1 MFSLAELQPLLHRTW
16 VPLWYLLL
24 CLSECSVLW
33 ISRFLYIP
41 GSHLDNSYLQ
51 REVYL
56 GDVIMTGGHYWHLP
70 SRAWDA
76 ECSVVCGTVLHN
88 EELSYSN
95 ASNTPFE
102 KHCCDLGCLVL
113 LDADTVR
120 AGRGSGWVGGACG
133 MGVRV
138 SGNKKMFLLV
148 IYSPSLAWK
157 SNLPCHLSAESP
169 WQSCGSI
176 PC

>member
-1 MFSLAELQPLLHRTW
+1 MFRHQGREGQTDNERNRLRFQVLFVEVWGLCWDIHSVVVLLLFLKCLLPSDMQAFHCQLTINRLRGILKVTWGDLWWPVMFSLAELQPLLHRTW

-56 GDVIMTGGHYWHLP
+56 GDVTMTGGHYWHLP

-76 ECSVVCGTVLHN
+76 GCSVVCGTVLHN
-88 EELSYSN
+88 EELSYS
-95 ASNTPFE
+95 E
-102 KHCCDLGCLVL
+102 C
-113 LDADTVR
+113 
-120 AGRGSGWVGGACG
+120 
-133 MGVRV
+133 
-138 SGNKKMFLLV
+138 
-148 IYSPSLAWK
+148 
-157 SNLPCHLSAESP
+157 
-169 WQSCGSI
+169 
-176 PC
+176 